1 MTTTLAH
8 SGLSSG
14 NMAKR
19 LHLMIY
25 GPFGTW
31 KTVIGHGLPN
41 TRTLDFDDGMQ
52 SVEWAILAGKLN
64 RTLEDIVYE
73 TITPPPSM
81 DESKNL
87 IFDEAA
93 DKLDEW
99 VADEDVD
106 PSQWAEYCADKNEGR
121 VFQQNWDTLIIDSG
135 TSLTNGVIIKAL
147 KETHRLD
154 LSKSWS
160 KRSINNKG
168 LTPVMI
174 QDRGA
179 VNTLFSKFMTMCF
192 GTGKN
197 VVLICHEY
205 QNVDKKGNL
214 RAIEPFLSGQLRQ
227 SVPKDFDEVY
237 YSRVK
242 GTVTA
247 NVGVLQTTADPMR
260 RCRSRLGCLDP
271 SEPGDFAAIKTK
283 VAEFYKVPENKL
295 WVASHGTAEAR
306 EFAEQEAADAV
317 AI

>member
-1 MTTTLAH
+1 LAH

-25 GPFGTW
+25 GPFGTR
-31 KTVIGHGLPN
+31 KTPIAHGLPN

-52 SVEWAILAGKLN
+52 SVEWAILAGKLD
-64 RTLEDIVYE
+64 RTLGDVVYE

-81 DESKNL
+81 DESKNK
-87 IFDEAA
+87 IFDYSQ
-93 DKLDEW
+93 DVIDRWL
-99 VADEDVD
+99 ADEDVD
-106 PSQWAEYCADKNEGR
+106 PSEWEEYCADQSEGR
-121 VFQQNWDTLIIDSG
+121 VYPQFWDTLIIDSG
-135 TSLTNGVIIKAL
+135 TSLTTGVIVKAL
-147 KETHRLD
+147 QETHRLE

-160 KRSINNKG
+160 KRRKGG

-179 VNTLFSKFMTMCF
+179 VNILFSNFMTMCF

-205 QNVDKKGNL
+205 QNVGKKGAL
-214 RAIEPFLSGQLRQ
+214 HGIEPLLSGQLRQ
-227 SVPKDFDEVY
+227 TVPKDFDEVW
-237 YSRVK
+237 YSKIK
-242 GTVTA
+242 GTVRE
-247 NVGVLQTTADPMR
+247 NKGVLQTAADPMH

-271 SEPGDFAAIKTK
+271 FEEGDFADIKGK
-283 VAEFYKVPENKL
+283 VAKFYGVPEDKL
-295 WVASHGTAEAR
+295 WVASHGTTEAK
-306 EFAEQEAADAV
+306 EFAEEVAADAV

>member
-14 NMAKR
+14 NLAKR

-31 KTVIGHGLPN
+31 KTVVAHGLPN

-73 TITPPPSM
+73 TITPPPTL
-81 DESKNL
+81 DETKNK
-87 IFDEAA
+87 IWDQAT

-106 PSQWAEYCADKNEGR
+106 PSEWEEYCKDKNEGR
-121 VFQQNWDTLIIDSG
+121 VFSQFWDTLIIDSG

-147 KETHRLD
+147 KETHRLE

-160 KRSINNKG
+160 KKTKRG

-179 VNTLFSKFMTMCF
+179 VNILFSKFMTMCF

-205 QNVDKKGNL
+205 QNVDKSGAL

-237 YSRVK
+237 YARVK
-242 GTVTA
+242 GTVKD
-247 NVGVLQTTADPMR
+247 NKGVLQTTADPMR

-271 SEPGDFAAIKTK
+271 MEESNFGLIKTK
-283 VAEFYKVPENKL
+283 VAEFYKVPEDQL
-295 WVASHGTAEAR
+295 WVASHGTAEAK
-306 EFAEQEAADAV
+306 EFAEEVAADAV

>member
-14 NMAKR
+14 TLGKR

-31 KTVIGHGLPN
+31 KTVIAHGLPN

-52 SVEWAILAGKLN
+52 SVEWAILAGKLD
-64 RTLEDIVYE
+64 RTLDDIVYE
-73 TITPPPSM
+73 TITPPPSL
-81 DESKNL
+81 DESKNNV
-87 IFDEAA
+87 FDYAA
-93 DKLDEW
+93 DKIDEW
-99 VADEDVD
+99 VEDEDVD
-106 PSQWAEYCADKNEGR
+106 PKNWPEYCAEKNEGR
-121 VFQQNWDTLIIDSG
+121 IFRQNWDTLVIDSG

-147 KETHRLD
+147 KETHRLEI
-154 LSKSWS
+154 SKSWS
-160 KRSINNKG
+160 KRQKKG

-197 VVLICHEY
+197 IVLICHEY
-205 QNVDKKGNL
+205 QNTDKKGNL

-227 SVPKDFDEVY
+227 SIPKDFDEVW

-242 GTVTA
+242 GTVKA
-247 NVGVLQTTADPMR
+247 NRGVLQTTADPMR
-260 RCRSRLGCLDP
+260 RCRSRLGCLD
-271 SEPGDFAAIKTK
+271 SEEDGDFEKIKSK
-283 VAEFYKVPENKL
+283 VAKFYGVNVDDL
-295 WVASHGTAEAR
+295 WLASHGTAEAR
-306 EFAEQEAADAV
+306 KFAEEEAEDAV
-317 AI
+317 MA

>member
-14 NMAKR
+14 RLGKR
-19 LHLMIY
+19 LHLLIY
-25 GPFGTW
+25 GPFGTR
-31 KTVIGHGLPN
+31 KTPIAHGLPN

-64 RTLEDIVYE
+64 RKLEDIVYE
-73 TITPPPSM
+73 TITPPPSL
-81 DESKNL
+81 DETKNK
-87 IFDEAA
+87 IWDEAA

-99 VADEDVD
+99 LEDEDVD
-106 PSQWAEYCADKNEGR
+106 PSKWAEYCAEKNDGL
-121 VFQQNWDTLIIDSG
+121 VFSQFWDTLIIDSG
-135 TSLTNGVIIKAL
+135 TSLTNGVIVKAL
-147 KETHRLD
+147 RETDRLD

-160 KRSINNKG
+160 RRQKRG

-179 VNTLFSKFMTMCF
+179 VNILFSKFMTMCF

-205 QNVDKKGNL
+205 QNVDKSGAL

-227 SVPKDFDEVY
+227 TVPKDFDEVW
-237 YSRVK
+237 YSRIK
-242 GTVTA
+242 GTVKD
-247 NVGVLQTTADPMR
+247 NRGVLQTTADPMR

-271 SEPGDFAAIKTK
+271 EEPGNFGIIKTK
-283 VAEFYKVPENKL
+283 VAKFYGVDEDKL
-295 WVASHGTAEAR
+295 WIASHGTEEAR
-306 EFAEQEAADAV
+306 AFAEEEAKSSV

>member
-14 NMAKR
+14 RMAKR

-31 KTVIGHGLPN
+31 KTVIAHGLPN

-52 SVEWAILAGKLN
+52 SVEWAILAEKLD

-73 TITPPPSM
+73 TIIPPPTL
-81 DESKNL
+81 DESKNE
-87 IFDEAA
+87 IFDNAA
-93 DKLDEW
+93 DKIDEW
-99 VADEDVD
+99 VADEDVA
-106 PSQWAEYCADKNEGR
+106 PSEWAEYCAEKNDGL
-121 VFQQNWDTLIIDSG
+121 VFPQMWDTLIIDSG

-147 KETHRLD
+147 KETHRLEI
-154 LSKSWS
+154 SKSWS
-160 KRSINNKG
+160 KRAKRG

-214 RAIEPFLSGQLRQ
+214 RGIEPFLSGQLRQ

-237 YSRVK
+237 YARVK
-242 GTVTA
+242 GTVKD
-247 NVGVLQTTADPMR
+247 NRGVLQTTADPMR
-260 RCRSRLGCLDP
+260 RCRSRLGCLEP
-271 SEPGDFAAIKTK
+271 EEPGDFQVIKNK
-283 VAEFYKVPENKL
+283 VAEFYGVDVDKL
-295 WVASHGTAEAR
+295 WLASHGTTEAR
-306 EFAEQEAADAV
+306 EFAEKEAEDAV
-317 AI
+317 MV

>member
-14 NMAKR
+14 TLGKR

-31 KTVIGHGLPN
+31 KTVIAHGLPN

-64 RTLEDIVYE
+64 RTLEEIVYE
-73 TITPPPSM
+73 TITPPPSL
-81 DESKNL
+81 DESKNEV
-87 IFDEAA
+87 FDYAA
-93 DKLDEW
+93 DKIDEW
-99 VADEDVD
+99 VEDEDVD
-106 PSQWAEYCADKNEGR
+106 PKDWPEHCAEKNEGR
-121 VFQQNWDTLIIDSG
+121 VFSQFWDTLVIDSG

-147 KETHRLD
+147 KETHRLEI
-154 LSKSWS
+154 SKSWS
-160 KRSINNKG
+160 KRQKKG

-197 VVLICHEY
+197 IVLICHEY
-205 QNVDKKGNL
+205 QNTDKKGNL

-227 SVPKDFDEVY
+227 SVPKDFDEVWY
-237 YSRVK
+237 ARVK
-242 GTVTA
+242 GTVNT
-247 NVGVLQTTADPMR
+247 NRGVLQTTADPMR
-260 RCRSRLGCLDP
+260 RCRSRLGCL
-271 SEPGDFAAIKTK
+271 EPEEDGDFKEIKSK
-283 VAEFYKVPENKL
+283 VARFYGVHVDDL
-295 WVASHGTAEAR
+295 WIASHGTAEAR
-306 EFAEQEAADAV
+306 AFAEEEVENAV
-317 AI
+317 MA